1 MDVTSIRKDL
11 LRMEP
16 RWPDPPTL
24 LSTALRESVQAD
36 GQLIHLLDLASANL
50 AYMFSKAA
58 NGLLSKE
65 SLGEETN
72 KHHGLM
78 HLWDDNIEVLQRT
91 HNKGREQ
98 IDKSLAILS
107 QTQEEQDGTSEAETQ
122 LRLLRTRL
130 YEVFGLFNPP
140 RPLKVSV
147 DRVPILEGASQRAST
162 ENDLMGSLSAPID
175 LTQEAVANEQLH
187 AMKTNNPICPTLSFG
202 GQPIPRDPSKVKQSA
217 VPSTTGHFSDRNSR
231 PYSFGQGIRSDA
243 SHSATDSYSAK
254 PLSSNPFGNPPAPT
268 LAPSILSGST
278 GFNLGHEAQ
287 TTAQNPT
294 ANKQSAKPS
303 FSSNLNPNAGFNPS
317 PLFGG
322 PTNAGYSTKSSLFSA
337 LNKQDPPK
345 DPLASIAEHLTA
357 ETVKIRQETYFC
369 TRRRMLMETALQGK
383 LSITN
388 ATLFADRFERKVQEL
403 IKHEEELLHAAARNG
418 P

>member
-11 LRMEP
+11 LQMEP

-58 NGLLSKE
+58 NGSLSKE

-78 HLWDDNIEVLQRT
+78 QLWDDNIEVLQRM

-98 IDKSLAILS
+98 IDKSLAIFY
-107 QTQEEQDGTSEAETQ
+107 QTQQEQDGTSEAETQ

-130 YEVFGLFNPP
+130 HEVFSLFNPP
-140 RPLKVSV
+140 RPLKVAL
-147 DRVPILEGASQRAST
+147 DRVAILGGASQRAST
-162 ENDLMGSLSAPID
+162 EYSLMGSLSAPID
-175 LTQEAVANEQLH
+175 FTHKAVANEQLH
-187 AMKTNNPICPTLSFG
+187 AMKTINPTCPTFSFG
-202 GQPIPRDPSKVKQSA
+202 GQPMPRDPSKVKQSA
-217 VPSTTGHFSDRNSR
+217 IPSTTGLFSDRNSR
-231 PYSFGQGIRSDA
+231 PYSFGQGIRPDA
-243 SHSATDSYSAK
+243 SHSATDSYSTK
-254 PLSSNPFGNPPAPT
+254 PLSYDLFGNPPLPNW
-268 LAPSILSGST
+268 APSIFSGST
-278 GFNLGHEAQ
+278 GFNFGHEAQ

-303 FSSNLNPNAGFNPS
+303 FFSDLNPNPGCDPS

-322 PTNAGYSTKSSLFSA
+322 PTDAGYSTKSTIFGV
-337 LNKQDPPK
+337 PK
-345 DPLASIAEHLTA
+345 DPLPSTLGHVTPAVVKLHL
-357 ETVKIRQETYFC
+357 EVYFC
-369 TRRRMLMETALQGK
+369 ARRQMLMETALHGK
-383 LSITN
+383 LSMTN
-388 ATLFADRFERKVQEL
+388 AILFADRFERKVQEL
-403 IKHEEELLHAAARNG
+403 VKHEEEELHAAAKNG

>member
-1 MDVTSIRKDL
+1 
-11 LRMEP
+11 MEP

-58 NGLLSKE
+58 NGSLSKE

-78 HLWDDNIEVLQRT
+78 QLWDDNIEVLQRM

-98 IDKSLAILS
+98 IDKSLAILN
-107 QTQEEQDGTSEAETQ
+107 QTQREQDGTSEAETQ

-140 RPLKVSV
+140 RPLKVAL
-147 DRVPILEGASQRAST
+147 DRVPILGGVSQHAST
-162 ENDLMGSLSAPID
+162 EKNLMGSLSAPID

-187 AMKTNNPICPTLSFG
+187 AMKTINPICPTFSFG
-202 GQPIPRDPSKVKQSA
+202 GQPMPRDPSKVKQPA
-217 VPSTTGHFSDRNSR
+217 TPSITGLFSDRNSR
-231 PYSFGQGIRSDA
+231 PYSSGQGIRSDA
-243 SHSATDSYSAK
+243 SHSATDSYSIK
-254 PLSSNPFGNPPAPT
+254 PSSSNLFGNPPAPI
-268 LAPSILSGST
+268 LAPSIFSGST
-278 GFNLGHEAQ
+278 GFKLGHKAQ
-287 TTAQNPT
+287 TTAQDPT

-303 FSSNLNPNAGFNPS
+303 FFSDLNPNPGCDPS

-322 PTNAGYSTKSSLFSA
+322 PTNGGYSTKSSLFYTP
-337 LNKQDPPK
+337 NKQDAPRVSS
-345 DPLASIAEHLTA
+345 ASTPGHVTPAL
-357 ETVKIRQETYFC
+357 VKLRREVYLHREVYFC
-369 TRRRMLMETALQGK
+369 ARRQMLLETALQGK
-383 LSITN
+383 ISITN
-388 ATLFADRFERKVQEL
+388 AIVFADRFEREVREL
-403 IKHEEELLHAAARNG
+403 LKHEEESLHAAAKDG